1 MATIGFVSFFRTDC
15 FGLVYVVGLL
25 RYQQTEATP
34 EGTELPVAVINLA
47 RDELNAQLSQLLGMI
62 SRLEPKPETPITD
75 QHEAEL
81 IQAAENIINKRF
93 HCEMVF
99 AEINSHP
106 SIWAQTADGPRLT
119 GQHDSV
125 CELYERVDDAMQKK
139 ISELSVCVGGK
150 VWNDLRTKSG
160 NRPNFIWY
168 LGDGMIKAHDG
179 TLGA

>member
-1 MATIGFVSFFRTDC
+1 MVTLGFVSFFRTDC
-15 FGLVYVVGLL
+15 FGLAYVVGLL
-25 RYQQTEATP
+25 RYQQTAATP

-47 RDELNAQLSQLLGMI
+47 RDELNAQLSQLLGMV
-62 SRLEPKPETPITD
+62 SRLEAKPQTPITD
-75 QHEAEL
+75 QYEAEL
-81 IQAAENIINKRF
+81 IQAAENILNKRF

-106 SIWAQTADGPRLT
+106 SIWTITANGPRLT
-119 GQHDSV
+119 EEHDSV

-139 ISELSVCVGGK
+139 ISELSVCVGGT

-160 NRPNFIWY
+160 NRPAFIWY
-168 LGDGMIKAHDG
+168 LGDGMIKAYDG